1 VSALKAT
8 PGPWASFE
16 FGGSHM
22 GEDVGLGVCVAGKSI
37 DAMMG
42 DHDALVCIL
51 PDPKAEGNA
60 RLIAAAPE
68 LYEALEGV
76 LAEFV
81 DPQQGIEQFES
92 AVVRKAVER
101 AQRTLAKARGEQ
113 S

>member
-37 DAMMG
+37 DVMMG
-42 DHDALVCIL
+42 DDDALVCIL

-68 LYEALEGV
+68 LYEALRICV
-76 LAEFV
+76 NLASK
-81 DPQQGIEQFES
+81 PLQ
-92 AVVRKAVER
+92 KAMNLKGETPYEIAMR
-101 AQRTLAKARGEQ
+101 ALAKARGEEV
-113 S
+113 SNG